1 VRETVSETVSET
13 RDRSDAAIEK
23 IDPPDDR
30 TGHPATSRRR
40 FDRGLFVASVVI
52 ACGVLLIVW
61 GFTTALTGDDGL
73 DRPEAIESVQPVE
86 NAIQVLQQERIVV
99 DLEAGYEGRLLIDG
113 VELPTTII
121 GQSDVDPNVQ
131 VEPGQQVELP
141 TTAIFDPGNA
151 VISFQ
156 PIDGAIIESLE
167 QGTREATVV
176 YWKIEEGPER
186 ARTYS
191 WTFEVV

>member
-1 VRETVSETVSET
+1 MRETVSET
-13 RDRSDAAIEK
+13 RDRSDAAIEM
-23 IDPPDDR
+23 IDPPDDG